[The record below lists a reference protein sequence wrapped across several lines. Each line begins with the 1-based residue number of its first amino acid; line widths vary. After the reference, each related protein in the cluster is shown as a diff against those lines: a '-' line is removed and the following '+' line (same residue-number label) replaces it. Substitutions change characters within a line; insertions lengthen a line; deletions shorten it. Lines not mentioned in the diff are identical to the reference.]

1 MTTYTI
7 QQGDDWSVIV
17 PVYRTR
23 SNYEMWLL
31 SGATGTIV
39 QYWNAFETWSSNNK
53 SSSQE
58 LYISSLFENGIPS
71 KSQILDLTDY
81 TVRYQ
86 IRSGSTLVATPTINF
101 SILSNDEATI
111 LSTKTSGRLILS
123 LSSTQT
129 QDIAEG
135 NYTGQLELLKG
146 TVRSSA
152 EIDQIYVKGDVTY
165 D

>member
-39 QYWNAFETWSSNNK
+39 QYWNAFETWSSNND

-58 LYISSLFENGIPS
+58 LYISSLFANGVPS
-71 KSQILDLTDY
+71 RSQILDLTDY
-81 TVRYQ
+81 TARYQ
-86 IRSGSTLVATPTINF
+86 IRSGSTLVTTPSVYF
-101 SILSNDEATI
+101 SILSNDGTTV
-111 LSTKTSGRLILS
+111 LSTKTSGRLVLS

-129 QDIAEG
+129 QGIAAG
-135 NYTGQLELLKG
+135 SYTGQLELLNG
-146 TVRSSA
+146 NVRSSA
-152 EIDQIYVKGDVTY
+152 EIDEIYVKGDVTY